1 MMDTG
6 ATDRDRRTR
15 DYLETAHSLVREL
28 ERAILAISCNG
39 LSDLEESLA
48 EQEVLTVRLRSL
60 RRQLWVFND
69 TQPACLHPAAEKE
82 LPSDVVAAHAELQAV
97 NQVYEAVLG
106 HSSHSAALMTSLL
119 SSVKGQFQEASGPR
133 LKYQTWSCRV

>member
-1 MMDTG
+1 MMDMG
-6 ATDRDRRTR
+6 ATDRDQRTR
-15 DYLETAHSLVREL
+15 AYLETAHSLVQEL
-28 ERAILAISCNG
+28 ERAMQAISCNG

-69 TQPACLHPAAEKE
+69 TQPACLRPALERE
-82 LPSDVVAAHAELQAV
+82 LPSDLVSADAELQAA
-97 NQVYEAVLG
+97 NRVYEAVLG

-119 SSVKGQFQEASGPR
+119 GSANGQFQEASGAR
-133 LKYQTWSCRV
+133 LKYQTWSCRM

>member
-1 MMDTG
+1 MIDTG
-6 ATDRDRRTR
+6 ATDLDQRARE
-15 DYLETAHSLVREL
+15 YLGTVRALVHEL
-28 ERAILAISCNG
+28 ERAMMAICCNG

-60 RRQLWVFND
+60 RRQLWIFND
-69 TQPACLHPAAEKE
+69 TQPACLESALNKE
-82 LPSDVVAAHAELQAV
+82 LPAELVTAQAELQAV

-119 SSVKGQFQEASGPR
+119 GSGKGNFQEASGPR
-133 LKYQTWSCRV
+133 LKYQTWSCRM

>member
-1 MMDTG
+1 MIDTG
-6 ATDRDRRTR
+6 AADLDQRTR
-15 DYLETAHSLVREL
+15 EYLGTAQAIVREL
-28 ERAILAISCNG
+28 ERAMLAICCNG

-69 TQPACLHPAAEKE
+69 TQPACLRPALDNE
-82 LPSDVVAAHAELQAV
+82 LPTELVTAQAELQAV
-97 NQVYEAVLG
+97 NRVYEAVLG

-119 SSVKGQFQEASGPR
+119 GSVKGQFQEASGPR